1 MEGSFAGVG
10 VNLAGVGGNFA
21 GEEETV
27 SASWSTE
34 ALHLSLSVVVD
45 RSLDSSSSSESSELK
60 LLFCRAG
67 GRGAVEVTWHRWVCG
82 VRGRQRY
89 SQLPAE

>member
-1 MEGSFAGVG
+1 MEGSF
-10 VNLAGVGGNFA
+10 AGVGGNFA

-34 ALHLSLSVVVD
+34 ELHLSHSMVVG
-45 RSLDSSSSSESSELK
+45 RFLDSSSSSESSELK
-60 LLFCRAG
+60 LLFGRAG
-67 GRGAVEVTWHRWVCG
+67 GQGAVEATWHRWVCG
-82 VRGRQRY
+82 VLGRQRY